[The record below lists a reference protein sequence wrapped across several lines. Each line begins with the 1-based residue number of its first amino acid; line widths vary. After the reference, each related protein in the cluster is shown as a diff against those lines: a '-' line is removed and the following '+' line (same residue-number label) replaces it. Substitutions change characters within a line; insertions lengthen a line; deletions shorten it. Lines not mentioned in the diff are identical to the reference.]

1 MRALGGD
8 LDIGGLRERPRS
20 TMPELINI
28 EQPAEVLQQRDEEC
42 ARSAATATLAQHNP
56 NLVIVHEDNSPTT
69 ATPLSPVSI
78 DVRSASRDR
87 MANIQRADLKWR
99 SREFRRKAPWLKAD
113 DLDETNAV
121 KNEIQRICCLVS
133 ACRPGALRAKVPQT
147 FEDTIAP
154 NGTIHIDAEVLRFGI
169 WLLVDDKP
177 GLATRPGKKADA
189 MDVFKT
195 VAVAAAE
202 LFHRDRMEKASNLDP
217 RLIYRPLGKN
227 ITRTHMRNR
236 WLILFDEQRN
246 PTDFK
251 APLRTAALYLHDY
264 FVHLTNQHT
273 GDDAPV
279 ALRSKQLEK
288 VRKAISVQAENQGAK
303 K

>member
-1 MRALGGD
+1 
-8 LDIGGLRERPRS
+8 
-20 TMPELINI
+20 MPEPINI
-28 EQPAEVLQQRDEEC
+28 EQPGEVLQQRDEKC
-42 ARSAATATLAQHNP
+42 ASSGVNGTSVQPAPSLAN
-56 NLVIVHEDNSPTT
+56 VHEENPPTT
-69 ATPLSPVSI
+69 STHLSLVS
-78 DVRSASRDR
+78 ADR
-87 MANIQRADLKWR
+87 KLTSVVLKANKQRPILQRLAL
-99 SREFRRKAPWLKAD
+99 EFRRKAPWLKAD

-177 GLATRPGKKADA
+177 GRASRPGKAADA